1 MCYLGILV
9 TIIVYQGEGRTVLNC
24 RLLWLTWDF
33 ISSMKTI
40 LTLSTS
46 FDFSFTSPTDFF
58 LGLGNVYYSSF
69 LGFSVYI
76 SNTTNKEDGVL
87 CFRDTKYSGVTIPNP
102 VNITCPHHGR
112 YVIYYNNRTHTPY
125 PDGYSAFVWTALCE
139 VEVYGNM

>member
-1 MCYLGILV
+1 MY
-9 TIIVYQGEGRTVLNC
+9 IIVYQGEGRTVLNC
-24 RLLWLTWDF
+24 KRFMINVKLYFFDEDNINIKYVFWF
-33 ISSMKTI
+33 FVYISNK
-40 LTLSTS
+40 L
-46 FDFSFTSPTDFF
+46 FV
-58 LGLGNVYYSSF
+58 GLGNVYYSSF

-87 CFRDTKYSGVTIPNP
+87 CFRDTDYTRATIPNP

-112 YVIYYNNRTHTPY
+112 YVIYYNNRTHKPY